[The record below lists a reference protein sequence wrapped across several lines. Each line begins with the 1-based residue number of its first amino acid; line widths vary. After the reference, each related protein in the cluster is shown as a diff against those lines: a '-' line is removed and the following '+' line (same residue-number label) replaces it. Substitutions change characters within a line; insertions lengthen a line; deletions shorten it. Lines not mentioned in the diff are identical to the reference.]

1 VTLARGARLAHLA
14 SMLNI
19 ISVLIGAVA
28 LLLAAIAFIPLLGWM
43 NWFVIPMAV
52 VGLGIGVVSK
62 RKSGT
67 NLNIAVII
75 IGALRL
81 MLGGGIF

>member
-1 VTLARGARLAHLA
+1 
-14 SMLNI
+14 MLNV
-19 ISVLIGAVA
+19 ISLVVGVVA
-28 LLLAAIAFIPLLGWM
+28 LLLAAVAFIPLLGWM
-43 NWFVIPMAV
+43 NWLVIPLAI
-52 VGLGIGVVSK
+52 VGLGLGVVSS

-75 IGALRL
+75 ICALRL